1 MVIAY
6 LVTSL
11 TFLWGA
17 LYGTAHHSCYRNVV
31 FLQQQL
37 QENRSEFHPRQCN
50 FHRYTIAH
58 LQTDITLHIGVF
70 RLFRS
75 LFRQ

>member
-1 MVIAY
+1 MIAY
-6 LVTSL
+6 LVTGR
-11 TFLWGA
+11 TFLCGT
-17 LYGTAHHSCYRNVV
+17 LYGTAHHSCYRDAV

-50 FHRYTIAH
+50 FHRHTIAY
-58 LQTDITLHIGVF
+58 LQTDIALHIGVF